1 MRIPIH
7 WGIEYC
13 SVFRY
18 YSQNSKYLITTYK
31 NSVYRMIDNAST
43 IRKIK
48 FCQLVYNYTNSVLSY
63 GIPYF
68 YYSQNWTLYSYPHL
82 KISCFTEWYR
92 VLILFAKQHYLYS
105 VDVHSQTTETQ
116 HEIDVWKR
124 LDVIIMISS
133 KVNFL

>member
-1 MRIPIH
+1 MLLL
-7 WGIEYC
+7 
-13 SVFRY
+13 SAKLDAV
-18 YSQNSKYLITTYK
+18 
-31 NSVYRMIDNAST
+31 
-43 IRKIK
+43 
-48 FCQLVYNYTNSVLSY
+48 QLQT
-63 GIPYF
+63 F
-68 YYSQNWTLYSYPHL
+68 
-82 KISCFTEWYR
+82 KISCFAEWYR